1 MTPGTLWAGLA
12 LIAAA
17 ETVIARRYLVALAW
31 TAGMMVCLDRVM
43 AAAWMPW

>member
-17 ETVIARRYLVALAW
+17 ETVLARRHLVALAW
-31 TAGMMVCLDRVM
+31 TAVMMVCLDRLM
-43 AAAWMPW
+43 AAAGMPW